1 MINPVLSITGT
12 EVVETV
18 PEPTTSAAALAG
30 IGALMAYRRKKSQR
44 KG

>member
-1 MINPVLSITGT
+1 MGT

-30 IGALMAYRRKKSQR
+30 VGALMAYRRNKSQR
-44 KG
+44 EG